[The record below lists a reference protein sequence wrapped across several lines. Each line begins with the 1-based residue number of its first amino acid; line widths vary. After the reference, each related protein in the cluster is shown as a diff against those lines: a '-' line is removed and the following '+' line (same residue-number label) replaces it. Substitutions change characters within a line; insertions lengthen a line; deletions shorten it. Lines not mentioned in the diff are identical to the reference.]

1 MLKAKNIIII
11 FIVNYLVI
19 LLVCCFLE
27 FILIGSKAQEI
38 QIMMST
44 AADMALEQVQAT
56 DDFFITGKGYIMDGD
71 KLATNVSP
79 YQMNVLGTNGK
90 YKKVNIFEAV
100 TGKST
105 LSEIYSSIYSPNK
118 IGDYIREN
126 PNVLAVD
133 FTAGWV
139 DNGPIADG
147 VPNKVNWFKIPVLA
161 HLGDTIN
168 QEEAKKIYNMD
179 GTLVSNTRIISEIWD
194 MYDLKGSRKST
205 SLNDVATE
213 YYLTP
218 INVGITY
225 INEDLLQAF
234 FMNNLELLMRS
245 KYTQRDNY
253 NLNKEENGYGVLKTA
268 FYPELVDTTTLSSQ
282 NPINNGSFTLLR
294 GERMGSTDMSIEM
307 FKGITPKI
315 EYVVIDMYDNKY
327 NDILQLIFGS
337 KTTNIGVDTDFKG
350 KEITGKLLK
359 DMNQSS
365 IDLMKNVTGEYS
377 DAFEHKP
384 IVVAKVTFYADFIVP
399 YSTMSLREMRGRV
412 ENGDIGGRTL
422 FNPFAYSQVNIENVE
437 AIDENYV
444 DIAAE
449 TLFENYGE
457 YAGKL
462 YKGANNLGSNGSAVM
477 YTTYFAVTP

>member
-56 DDFFITGKGYIMDGD
+56 DDFFVTGKGYIMDGD
-71 KLATNVSP
+71 RLATNVNP

-90 YKKVNIFEAV
+90 YKRVNIFEAV
-100 TGKST
+100 SGKNN
-105 LSEIYSSIYSPNK
+105 LGDIYAFVYNPSK

-126 PNVLAVD
+126 PNVLSVD
-133 FTAGWV
+133 FTVGRV
-139 DNGPIADG
+139 DNDNGKNTPD
-147 VPNKVNWFKIPVLA
+147 WFKVPVLA
-161 HLGDTIN
+161 HLGDTIH
-168 QEEAKKIYNMD
+168 QSEARHVYNMD
-179 GTLVSNTRIISEIWD
+179 GTLVTDNRVISDIWN
-194 MYDLKGSRKST
+194 MYDLDKAEKNT
-205 SLNDVATE
+205 TLNGANIE

-218 INVGITY
+218 LNVGITY

-245 KYTQRDNY
+245 KYVQRNDY
-253 NLNKEENGYGVLKTA
+253 NLNTEDNGYGVLKTA
-268 FYPELVDTTTLSSQ
+268 FYPELVDTITLESQ

-294 GERMGSTDMSIEM
+294 GERIGSTDMSIEM
-307 FKGITPKI
+307 YQGIKPKI

-327 NDILQLIFGS
+327 NDILQLILGA
-337 KTTNIGVDTDFKG
+337 KTTTIGADTNFKG
-350 KEITGKLLK
+350 KKITGNLLK
-359 DMNQSS
+359 EMNRDNINLMAS
-365 IDLMKNVTGEYS
+365 ITNTTSMNVY
-377 DAFEHKP
+377 EHKP

-399 YSTMSLREMRGRV
+399 YSTISLREMRGRV
-412 ENGDIGGRTL
+412 DNGDIGGRTL

-437 AIDENYV
+437 AINENYV
-444 DIAAE
+444 DITAE
-449 TLFENYGE
+449 TMFENYGE

-462 YKGANNLGSNGSAVM
+462 YKGVNNLGSNSSAVM